1 MKQVIFV
8 NPDYY
13 TQAEE
18 YDAHLRGASPFSFPP
33 IQSGF
38 GQVVEEKGGIVTKV
52 KTTQQGPDG
61 KYYERIIDVTK
72 FIIVFVDLLNQLIP
86 SVKILLSSIFGNKQT
101 KANIKEIKKI
111 RRELKN
117 YNK

>member
-13 TQAEE
+13 VELDEYAENLQGE
-18 YDAHLRGASPFSFPP
+18 SPFFFSP
-33 IQSGF
+33 IQSGL
-38 GQVVEEKGGIVTKV
+38 GEVYEEKGGIITKV

-86 SVKILLSSIFGNKQT
+86 SIKILLSSIFGSKQT